1 LEGEIQLDD
10 TNAILQLD
18 VTSGKAADA
27 ILQLDVTSGK
37 AADAILQL
45 HVTSGKAPDAIQ
57 LDVTSGKAPDA
68 ILQLDVTSGKA
79 PNAILHS
86 PFSLD
91 SPSHL
96 HLQDR
101 RAERPSSTS
110 SHREAFFQKQPDDP

>member
-27 ILQLDVTSGK
+27 ILQL
-37 AADAILQL
+37 
-45 HVTSGKAPDAIQ
+45 HVTSGKAPDAILQ